1 MEHEAFQ
8 FSLRARTA
16 QLLTWFFSPQPQVQQ
31 PFIQSDRL
39 TQDGALR
46 GLDDPDSRARALQ
59 TPAITD
65 SLRSPAEVLAQFQGV
80 PRNGLTPSSGEPSQP
95 RVTPVAMPEAPALLG
110 TLAARV
116 VAMQQ
121 ALQGQQQAMQRG
133 QGMGF

>member
-8 FSLRARTA
+8 FGLRARAA
-16 QLLTWFFSPQPQVQQ
+16 QLLTWFFGPQRPSQQ

-39 TQDGALR
+39 TQDGVLR

-59 TPAITD
+59 TPAIMDTM
-65 SLRSPAEVLAQFQGV
+65 RTPAEVLAQFQGV
-80 PRNGLTPSSGEPSQP
+80 PRSGLTPSSGEPSQP
-95 RVTPVAMPEAPALLG
+95 RVTPVAMSEAPVLLG

-121 ALQGQQQAMQRG
+121 VLQGQQQARQRG